1 VTTVAQTKRAS
12 KCILRIAAA
21 AGATVA
27 FALPWAA
34 LKAAPRPAPPPKIV
48 VKGGAVT
55 HLQSTSG
62 SVTTTRASGAR
73 VIR

>member
-12 KCILRIAAA
+12 KRTLRIAAA

-27 FALPWAA
+27 FASPWAA
-34 LKAAPRPAPPPKIV
+34 LKAAPRPPSPPKIV
-48 VKGGAVT
+48 VQSGAVA
-55 HLQSTSG
+55 HGQSSGG

-73 VIR
+73 VIH